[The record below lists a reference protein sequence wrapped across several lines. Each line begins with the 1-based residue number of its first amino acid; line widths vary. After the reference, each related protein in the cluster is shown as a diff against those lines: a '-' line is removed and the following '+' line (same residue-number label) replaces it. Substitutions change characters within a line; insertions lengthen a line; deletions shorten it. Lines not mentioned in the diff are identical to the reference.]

1 MYAPAPPGSNTRGI
15 RETVKRAGSGAFRVY
30 GSLTASGRPD
40 PEFLLIG
47 TKRGGTTSLYYDI
60 LKQPQV
66 IPLFPSARYL
76 PKAND
81 TKGIHFFD
89 TNYQRGERW
98 YRSNLPTRAARRR
111 AENRLGK
118 PVVVGEASP
127 YYLFHPLAAERAAA
141 MVPDAKLILLLRD
154 PVMRTYSHW
163 KERRRNNAEPLDF
176 LDALDAEDSR
186 LAGEQE
192 RMLAEPGYYSYAH
205 EQQSYATQSRYIIPL
220 RRWVELFGI
229 DNVLVIA
236 SEDYYADPGAAV
248 EGVARYLGIDYS
260 PLTAPEH
267 RNAAAGEALD
277 PAVQK
282 MLSERFAPDTKELEE
297 LIGRK
302 LPWV

>member
-1 MYAPAPPGSNTRGI
+1 MYAPAQSASKPRGV
-15 RETVKRAGSGAFRVY
+15 REIVKRAGSGAFRAY
-30 GSLTASGRPD
+30 GSLTAAGRPD

-89 TNYQRGERW
+89 TNYSRGERW
-98 YRSNLPTRAARRR
+98 YRSNLPTLAARHRTER
-111 AENRLGK
+111 RLGK
-118 PVVVGEASP
+118 PAVVGEASP
-127 YYLFHPLAAERAAA
+127 YYLFHPLAAQRAAG

-176 LDALDAEDSR
+176 LAALEAEDGR
-186 LAGEQE
+186 LAGEEE
-192 RMLAEPGYYSYAH
+192 RIIAEPGYYSYAH
-205 EQQSYATQSRYIIPL
+205 EQQSYATQSRYIVPL

-229 DNVLVIA
+229 ENVLVIA
-236 SEDYYADPGAAV
+236 SEDYYSDPGAAV
-248 EGVARYLGIDYS
+248 AGVTGFLGIDYA
-260 PLTAPEH
+260 PLTSAEH
-267 RNAAAGEALD
+267 RNAAAGEAMD
-277 PAVQK
+277 PAIQR
-282 MLSERFAPDTKELEE
+282 MLSERFEPDTRELEE